1 MRAADEM
8 SEGESLSKASDHDE
22 AADNESARTL
32 RALLIERYQDLKS
45 RLARRLGS
53 LEWAEDAL
61 QDTYLRLNG
70 REIVGD
76 VRNPAAYLL
85 RSAFHVA
92 LNQRRAD
99 NRRLN
104 AEEVEALLNLADDA
118 PDAVRVIS
126 GRSDLE
132 RLKQVMAELPPRPRA
147 ILLAARLEG
156 LSRQQIARRFGIS
169 VSLVEKE
176 LRRAQEHCVARFKK
190 IRRPE

>member
-1 MRAADEM
+1 MKAADEM

>member
-1 MRAADEM
+1 MKAADEM

-22 AADNESARTL
+22 AADNERARTL

>member
-1 MRAADEM
+1 MKAADEM

-76 VRNPAAYLL
+76 VRNPAAYLI

>member
-1 MRAADEM
+1 MKAADKM
-8 SEGESLSKASDHDE
+8 SEDERFSNSPDHE
-22 AADNESARTL
+22 PAADNDSSRTL

-104 AEEVEALLNLADDA
+104 AGEVEALLNLADDA

-126 GRSDLE
+126 ARADLE

-156 LSRQQIARRFGIS
+156 LSRQAIARRFGIS

-190 IRRPE
+190 IQRSE

>member
-1 MRAADEM
+1 MTDDERV
-8 SEGESLSKASDHDE
+8 SGALDQDE
-22 AADNESARTL
+22 AADNERARTL
-32 RALLIERYQDLKS
+32 RALLVERYQDLKS

-76 VRNPAAYLL
+76 VRNPAAYLF

-104 AEEVEALLNLADDA
+104 AEEVEALLNLADEA

-156 LSRQQIARRFGIS
+156 LSRQEIARRFGIS

-176 LRRAQEHCVARFKK
+176 LRRAQEHCVVRFKK

>member
-1 MRAADEM
+1 M
-8 SEGESLSKASDHDE
+8 SEDERSTSSSDHDP
-22 AADNESARTL
+22 DRESESSRTL
-32 RALLIERYQDLKS
+32 RALFIERYQDLKS

-156 LSRQQIARRFGIS
+156 LSRQEIAQRFGIS
-169 VSLVEKE
+169 VSLVEKD

>member
-1 MRAADEM
+1 MSEDARLPGAPDPEPAAD
-8 SEGESLSKASDHDE
+8 D
-22 AADNESARTL
+22 DNARTL
-32 RALLIERYQDLKS
+32 RALLTERYQDLKS

-53 LEWAEDAL
+53 LDWAEDAL
-61 QDTYLRLNG
+61 QETYLRLNG

-85 RSAFHVA
+85 RSAFHAA

-104 AEEVEALLNLADDA
+104 AGEVEALLDLADDA

-126 GRSDLE
+126 GRADLE

-156 LSRQQIARRFGIS
+156 LSRQEIARRFGIS
-169 VSLVEKE
+169 MSLVEKE
-176 LRRAQEHCVARFKK
+176 LRRAQAHCVARFKK
-190 IRRPE
+190 IRRAE

>member
-1 MRAADEM
+1 MKAADEM

-104 AEEVEALLNLADDA
+104 AEEVEALPNLADDA

>member
-1 MRAADEM
+1 MKAADEM

-85 RSAFHVA
+85 RSAFHVS

>member
-1 MRAADEM
+1 M

-147 ILLAARLEG
+147 ILLAAIFTLIP
-156 LSRQQIARRFGIS
+156 L
-169 VSLVEKE
+169 
-176 LRRAQEHCVARFKK
+176 LRRRDDLPEGEYDKK
-190 IRRPE
+190 